1 MVEHKVSAL
10 KMRDLSGLQ
19 QNHLENLGKKKKEGD
34 FWFPVQSLLC
44 LEKDLE

>member
-19 QNHLENLGKKKKEGD
+19 QNHLENLGKKKEGD
-34 FWFPVQSLLC
+34 SWFPVQSLLC